1 MTYLPAP
8 SATSSRRMVSQT
20 MKPVSQ
26 RMITIQRK
34 HHNMAMPRP
43 LKRACNDCVL
53 VTRLWVMHD
62 RQTIQSTP
70 KGPTKHKDG
79 FNPS

>member
-1 MTYLPAP
+1 MIANASAYDVMTYLPAP

-34 HHNMAMPRP
+34 HHSMAMPRP
-43 LKRACNDCVL
+43 LEHVRVIGYTSVDDA
-53 VTRLWVMHD
+53 
-62 RQTIQSTP
+62 
-70 KGPTKHKDG
+70 
-79 FNPS
+79 